1 MAQIKKSD
9 NSKCWWR
16 CGEMSD
22 VSYVELWVMWR
33 NEWCELC
40 GVMSD
45 VEKRVMWVMWSYE
58 WCGEMSDVSYVA
70 LWVMWRNEW
79 CELCGV
85 MSDVEKWVMWNE
97 ICECVLTCCSGECKW
112 CSCFGKQFGSYHK
125 FKYIVSTRPRNL
137 IYTQVDWGYVH
148 AKTYT
153 WCHSRTIHSSPK
165 V

>member
-16 CGEMSD
+16 CGETSD

-58 WCGEMSDVSYVA
+58 WCGEMSDVSYVE
-70 LWVMWRNEW
+70 LWVMSRNEW
-79 CELCGV
+79 CEMKYVNVYSHVVQENVNGV
-85 MSDVEKWVMWNE
+85 AALENSLAVIINLN
-97 ICECVLTCCSGECKW
+97 I
-112 CSCFGKQFGSYHK
+112 K
-125 FKYIVSTRPRNL
+125 FP
-137 IYTQVDWGYVH
+137 QD
-148 AKTYT
+148 
-153 WCHSRTIHSSPK
+153 PEM
-165 V
+165 